1 MMKTWKRAGIA
12 AGLSL
17 SLVLA
22 ACGAEEDEEDTTEGE
37 APEETEENGADE
49 GSNEEEAAGNIG
61 EEVDYT
67 ITGIDAG
74 AGVMAAAE
82 QAIEDY
88 ELEDWSVQPSSSAA
102 MTSALDDAIANE
114 EPIIVTGWNPH
125 WKFAVHDL
133 KYLEDPEGSFGE
145 AEDIHTLVRSDLEA
159 DMPEAYQVLDNF
171 YWEGEDMEEVM
182 LEVNEGTE
190 PEEAARAWVD
200 ENEDMVSEWTE
211 GVEEVDGEQ
220 ITFAFVA
227 WDSEIASTNVVATV
241 LSDLGYE
248 VETNSMEAPIMFGAV
263 AEDEAD
269 AMVAAWLP
277 ATHEQY
283 YNDYEGEF
291 EDLGANLEGAKI
303 GLVVPEYVE
312 ADSIEDL
319 Q

>member
-1 MMKTWKRAGIA
+1 MMKTWKRVGIA

-22 ACGAEEDEEDTTEGE
+22 ACGAEEDEDTTEE
-37 APEETEENGADE
+37 ASEETEENVADE
-49 GSNEEEAAGNIG
+49 GSEDEAAGNVG

-82 QAIEDY
+82 QALEDY

-133 KYLEDPEGSFGE
+133 KYFEDPEGSFGE
-145 AEDIHTLVRSDLEA
+145 AEDIHTLVRNGLEE

-171 YWEGEDMEEVM
+171 HWEGEDMEEVM

-190 PEEAARAWVD
+190 PEEAARTWVD
-200 ENEDMVSEWTE
+200 DNEDMVSEWTD

-220 ITFAFVA
+220 ITLAFVA

-263 AEDEAD
+263 AENEAD

-319 Q
+319 QQ

>member
-1 MMKTWKRAGIA
+1 MLTTWKKAGAA

-22 ACGAEEDEEDTTEGE
+22 ACGAEEEEPAEE
-37 APEETEENGADE
+37 APEGTEE
-49 GSNEEEAAGNIG
+49 GSEEASSNLG

-74 AGVMAAAE
+74 AGVMASAE

-88 ELEDWSVQPSSSAA
+88 GLEDWELQPSSDAA
-102 MTSALDDAIANE
+102 MTSALTEAVENE
-114 EPIIVTGWNPH
+114 EPIVVTGWNPH

-145 AEDIHTLVRSDLEA
+145 AEDIHTLVRNGLEE
-159 DMPEAYQVLDNF
+159 DKPEAYEVLDNF
-171 YWEGEDMEEVM
+171 AWEGEDMEEVM
-182 LEVNEGTE
+182 LDIYEGTDE
-190 PEEAARAWVD
+190 QEAARNWVD
-200 ENEDMVSEWTE
+200 ENEDTVSEWTE
-211 GVEEVDGEQ
+211 GVEEVEGEE
-220 ITFAFVA
+220 ISLVFVA
-227 WDSEIASTNVVATV
+227 WDSEIASTNVIAEV
-241 LSDLGYE
+241 LKDVGYE
-248 VETNSMEAPIMFGAV
+248 VETTSMEAPHMFAAI

-291 EDLGANLEGAKI
+291 EDLGVNLEGAKI

>member
-17 SLVLA
+17 SLILA

-37 APEETEENGADE
+37 IPEDTEENGADE
-49 GSNEEEAAGNIG
+49 GSDEEAAGNIG

-145 AEDIHTLVRSDLEA
+145 SEDIHTLVRNDLEA

-171 YWEGEDMEEVM
+171 NWEGEDMEEVM

-190 PEEAARAWVD
+190 PEEAARTWVD

-220 ITFAFVA
+220 ITLAFVA

-248 VETNSMEAPIMFGAV
+248 VKTNSMEAPIMFGAV
-263 AEDEAD
+263 AEGEAD

-277 ATHEQY
+277 GTHEQY